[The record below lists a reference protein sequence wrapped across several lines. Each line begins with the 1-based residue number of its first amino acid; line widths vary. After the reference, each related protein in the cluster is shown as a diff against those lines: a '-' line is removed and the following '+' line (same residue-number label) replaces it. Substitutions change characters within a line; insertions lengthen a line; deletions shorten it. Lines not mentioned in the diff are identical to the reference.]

1 MQVVW
6 LNDQQPLLVMFLADG
21 AGSVSQGGEGATLA
35 VNEAMAFMV
44 QKVQDGELGLNDVLA
59 TNMVLTIRQRLFAE
73 AEAKELAVRD
83 FACTFLG
90 LISSANG
97 TLIMQIGDSGVVVD
111 FGHGL
116 QLPLTPMVGEYANM
130 THFITDEDAVSR
142 LETFTSTERVHK
154 VAAFTGKGYQLPQY
168 YRWRGSQNSQ
178 RRYNFRNILSAAQYE
193 SDLNSE
199 RTLAGLAVARAKG
212 RVGGRRPKFTD
223 EQWREMGE
231 RMATGESRQS
241 VSKTYGVGL
250 STLYKK
256 FPAS

>member
-1 MQVVW
+1 MAINNFKPFALDPNANVTSQADWEALPALLSGFTAGKASSAQV
-6 LNDQQPLLVMFLADG
+6 NKA
-21 AGSVSQGGEGATLA
+21 
-35 VNEAMAFMV
+35 
-44 QKVQDGELGLNDVLA
+44 
-59 TNMVLTIRQRLFAE
+59 IRQKGINFR
-73 AEAKELAVRD
+73 
-83 FACTFLG
+83 
-90 LISSANG
+90 S
-97 TLIMQIGDSGVVVD
+97 
-111 FGHGL
+111 
-116 QLPLTPMVGEYANM
+116 
-130 THFITDEDAVSR
+130 ITDGVDLKTAS
-142 LETFTSTERVHK
+142 
-154 VAAFTGKGYQLPQY
+154 G
-168 YRWRGSQNSQ
+168 
-178 RRYNFRNILSAAQYE
+178 RYNFRNILSAAQYE

>member
-1 MQVVW
+1 MIYGYARVSTNHQDTELQRLALESAGCELIFEEHASGRKANLSVLKQLIGTMEAGDELVVW
-6 LNDQQPLLVMFLADG
+6 KLDRIGRNVLHVLLMFQQ
-21 AGSVSQGGEGATLA
+21 
-35 VNEAMAFMV
+35 
-44 QKVQDGELGLNDVLA
+44 
-59 TNMVLTIRQRLFAE
+59 
-73 AEAKELAVRD
+73 
-83 FACTFLG
+83 
-90 LISSANG
+90 
-97 TLIMQIGDSGVVVD
+97 
-111 FGHGL
+111 L
-116 QLPLTPMVGEYANM
+116 QEKGIN
-130 THFITDEDAVSR
+130 FRSITDGVDLKTAS
-142 LETFTSTERVHK
+142 
-154 VAAFTGKGYQLPQY
+154 G
-168 YRWRGSQNSQ
+168 
-178 RRYNFRNILSAAQYE
+178 RYNFRNILSAAQYE